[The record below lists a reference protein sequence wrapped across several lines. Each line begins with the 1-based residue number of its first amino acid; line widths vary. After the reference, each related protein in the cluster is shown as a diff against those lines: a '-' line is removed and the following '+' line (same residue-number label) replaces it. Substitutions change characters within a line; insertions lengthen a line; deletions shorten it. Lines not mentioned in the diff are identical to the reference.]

1 MGSII
6 AITIVLAAISYAW
19 FTADE
24 NKSSKIDEVK
34 ERHTRTLQRE
44 LKKIDELIN
53 LYADHRSLL
62 EKTLIEKFD
71 RSIINSIN
79 SRIISLEAEY
89 EQIEVVLKKY
99 HRQSM
104 FNKK

>member
-6 AITIVLAAISYAW
+6 AIIIVLAIVVYAYI
-19 FTADE
+19 TPDKKNSE
-24 NKSSKIDEVK
+24 LDEVK
-34 ERHTRTLQRE
+34 QRHIRTLQRE

-53 LYADHRSLL
+53 LYADHRVLL

-79 SRIISLEAEY
+79 GRISSLEAEY
-89 EQIEVVLKKY
+89 EQIEAVLRKY
-99 HRQSM
+99 HRESV
-104 FNKK
+104 FSRI